1 MMKKK
6 TDEMKQMERLDAIFT
21 DARQEFEDVGG
32 RITAKRA
39 EVEGIVTEQRRMK
52 WNLIA
57 YALILATSCVA
68 LIAAWTV
75 WG

>member
-21 DARQEFEDVGG
+21 DARKEFEDVGG

-57 YALILATSCVA
+57 YALVILTACAVVA
-68 LIAAWTV
+68 AALSV
-75 WG
+75 WV